1 MGARLQFGPAGN
13 SAGFTPAGIAA
24 FNDLRPAA
32 VVRELVQNALDAAQE
47 ADQKKAIVR
56 FRLSTMATDDIPD
69 IDAYE
74 TAFDAAVE
82 TQTDMG
88 NGRLPAKAKSVVRT
102 IDRAL
107 KKDEQ
112 QVLSVFDNGIGLDEH
127 RMNALLS
134 DGVSAKGGKA
144 SGTYGNGHSVAIPA
158 SDLRYLLY
166 GGVLKTGATI
176 GSGHAVLA
184 SHAPVLGSSPHLCS
198 GDGFLVKE
206 FLDGR
211 NGKLFNCASDNDI
224 PEIILKQLSD
234 VSENTQHGSVI
245 IIPAFNNFKESSRS
259 LWEMVA
265 EATACNFFQ
274 AVAEDRLIVRVEDT
288 TRDSGAD
295 ARVLNGKN
303 IATVLANSQDK
314 RRSRAFISGQKAY
327 DAHATLTHGTSHSPV
342 KTSYG
347 SLQIRLLQKASGTPR
362 IDLCRNGMWI
372 TDDKNIPGF
381 YYKFRDRRP
390 FHALLLLDSDGGKLY
405 RLVREAEGPLHDKL
419 HVKDLDD
426 DDRRA
431 IKRAF
436 AEVREWLLA
445 HTEEISDSSFTSDD
459 YLTLNF
465 GDGDDPFWGTPVA
478 VGQRA
483 PERNLVRTTGQ
494 RRKRSGRQNRL
505 DPFGRGQRRPV
516 KPFFHAVSVPLSR
529 TRRKV
534 QVTCQRDCERAELR
548 ISVDENIDS
557 TCDRVSR
564 DATADVG
571 LRDVLIDGRPADQ
584 SALMMRDGEVV
595 GVRLGDL
602 VEGQQVL
609 VETDYTVQD
618 YFDGIRASDA
628 SLRVEVTPGRKED
641 GS

>member
-1 MGARLQFGPAGN
+1 MAARLQFGPGN

-24 FNDLRPAA
+24 FNDLSSAA
-32 VVRELVQNALDAAQE
+32 VVRELVQNALDAARE
-47 ADQKKAIVR
+47 ADQNKTVVR

-74 TAFDAAVE
+74 AAFDAAID
-82 TQTDMG
+82 TQKNMG
-88 NGRLPAKAKSVVRT
+88 NGSLPAKARSVVRT
-102 IDRAL
+102 IHRTL

-112 QVLSVFDNGIGLDEH
+112 QVLSVFDNGIGLDER

-134 DGVSAKGGKA
+134 DGVSAKGGSA

-184 SHAPVLGSSPHLCS
+184 SHAPVWGSSPHLCS
-198 GDGFLVKE
+198 GDGFLVRE
-206 FLDGR
+206 LLDGR
-211 NGKLFNCASDNDI
+211 DGQLFDCASDNDI

-234 VSENTQHGSVI
+234 VSEATQHGSVI
-245 IIPAFNNFKESSRS
+245 IIPAFNNFRTPRRS

-274 AVAEDRLIVRVEDT
+274 AVAEDRLVVHVEDT
-288 TRDSGAD
+288 TGDNGTD
-295 ARVLNGKN
+295 TQVLDGRN
-303 IATVLANSQDK
+303 ISTVLYNSQDK

-327 DAHATLTHGTSHSPV
+327 EAHETLKRGTNHSSV

-390 FHALLLLDSDGGKLY
+390 FHALLLLDSDGGELH

-419 HVKDLDD
+419 HVKDLDG

-431 IKRAF
+431 IKSAF

-445 HTEEISDSSFTSDD
+445 HTDEVSDSPFTSDD

-483 PERNLVRTTGQ
+483 PERNPVRTTGQ
-494 RRKRSGRQNRL
+494 QRKRSGRQNRL
-505 DPFGRGQRRPV
+505 DPFGRGQRRPI

-534 QVTCQRDCERAELR
+534 QVTCQRNCERAELR

-564 DATADVG
+564 DATAEVA

-584 SALMMRDGEVV
+584 SALMMRGREVI

-609 VETDYTVQD
+609 VEASYAIQD
-618 YFDGIRASDA
+618 YFKGIRASNA

>member
-1 MGARLQFGPAGN
+1 MEARLQFGPGN

-47 ADQKKAIVR
+47 ADQNTAVVC
-56 FRLSTMATDDIPD
+56 FRLSMMATDDIPD
-69 IDAYE
+69 IDAYKA
-74 TAFDAAVE
+74 AFDAAVK

-88 NGRLPAKAKSVVRT
+88 NGHLPAKAKSVVRT
-102 IDRAL
+102 IRRTL

-112 QVLSVFDNGIGLDEH
+112 RVLSVFDNGIGLDER

-134 DGVSAKGGKA
+134 DGVSAKSGRA

-166 GGVLKTGATI
+166 GGVLETGATI

-184 SHAPVLGSSPHLCS
+184 SHAPVWASSQHLCS
-198 GDGFLVKE
+198 GDGFLVRK
-206 FLDGR
+206 FLNGR
-211 NGKLFNCASDNDI
+211 DGKLFSCASDNDI
-224 PEIILKQLSD
+224 PEIILNQLSD
-234 VSENTQHGSVI
+234 ISENTQHGSVI
-245 IIPAFNNFKESSRS
+245 IIPAFNNFRESRRS

-274 AVAEDRLIVRVEDT
+274 AVAEDRLVVRVEDT
-288 TRDSGAD
+288 TGGGGTDTQ
-295 ARVLNGKN
+295 VLNGRN

-314 RRSRAFISGQKAY
+314 LRSRAFISGQKAY

-390 FHALLLLDSDGGKLY
+390 FHALLLLDSDGSELY

-436 AEVREWLLA
+436 AEVRKWLLA
-445 HTEEISDSSFTSDD
+445 HTEEISDSPFTSDD

-483 PERNLVRTTGQ
+483 PERTPVRTTSH
-494 RRKRSGRQNRL
+494 RRKHSGRQDRL
-505 DPFGRGQRRPV
+505 DLSGRGRRRTV
-516 KPFFHAVSVPLSR
+516 KPFFHAVSVPISR

-534 QVTCQRDCERAELR
+534 QVTCHRNCERAELR
-548 ISVDENIDS
+548 ISVDENIDP

-564 DATADVG
+564 DATAEVE
-571 LRDVLIDGRPADQ
+571 LHDVLIDGRPADQ
-584 SALMMRDGEVV
+584 SELMTRDKEVV

-609 VETDYTVQD
+609 VEADYTVQD
-618 YFDGIRASDA
+618 YFDVIQASNA
-628 SLRVEVTPGRKED
+628 CLRVEVTPGRKED